1 MATSSVITVD
11 RAVRAGVALVQ
22 WSRPEARNALNTAL
36 LDELAGTLEQLDAD
50 VDVRAVVISGRDNIF
65 AAGADVRELAAKDA
79 VGLFNDDRPRHWRR
93 IRQFSKPLI
102 ASVNGYALGGGCELA
117 MLADIIVAALDARFG
132 QPEINLGL
140 IPGAGGT
147 QRLTRA
153 VGKSLAMQMVL
164 AGTLIKAEQA
174 HQAGLVAEVTDPEK
188 TLDASLELAERI
200 ATKAPLS
207 LRLAKAAVLRAC
219 EVELDQGL
227 DFERQAFVFLGATED
242 RAEGIAAFLDKR
254 TPDFKGR

>member
-1 MATSSVITVD
+1 MNPALISINTD
-11 RAVRAGVALVQ
+11 LRPGVARVQ
-22 WSRPEARNALNTAL
+22 WARPNARNALNTQL
-36 LDELAGTLEQLDAD
+36 LDELATTLEELDHD
-50 VDVRAVVISGRDNIF
+50 ETVRVVVISGADGIF

-79 VGLFNDDRPRHWRR
+79 VGLLNDDRPRHWKR

-102 ASVNGYALGGGCELA
+102 ASVEGYALGGGCELA
-117 MLADIIVAALDARFG
+117 MLADLIVAARDARFG

-164 AGTLIKAEQA
+164 AGTLIDAERAQA
-174 HQAGLVAEVTDPEK
+174 AGLIAEVTDPGATE
-188 TLDASLELAERI
+188 TAALDLAEHI

-219 EVELDQGL
+219 EVGLNEGL
-227 DFERQAFVFLGATED
+227 DYERQAFVFLGATED
-242 RAEGIAAFLDKR
+242 RNEGIDAFLTKR
-254 TPDFKGR
+254 TPNFKGY